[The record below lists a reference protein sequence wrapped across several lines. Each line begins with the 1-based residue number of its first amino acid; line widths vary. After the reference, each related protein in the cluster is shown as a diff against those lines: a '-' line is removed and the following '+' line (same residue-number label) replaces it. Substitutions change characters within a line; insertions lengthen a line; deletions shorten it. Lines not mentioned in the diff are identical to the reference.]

1 MANTSDMTQGVPI
14 RVIVQFAVP
23 LFIGTL
29 FQQGY
34 NLIDTMI
41 AGYNLGDDAIAAI
54 GATSALYSVLIYFAN
69 GMNNGFGIVMSQI
82 FGAKDMPEMKRAV
95 AATIL
100 LNIVTTVSL
109 TAAVLPFLHVL
120 LHLLDTPQA
129 IYDMAYQYIFVILA
143 GMTATISY
151 NMCAGFMRAV
161 GNSRTPLYFLMFS
174 CVVNVGL
181 DILFII
187 GLHMGVMGAALAT
200 VAAQVISTTLCV
212 VYIIKNYRMY
222 MPGRAD
228 WHLSAEFAGRMLG
241 AGISMGLMSSVLAVG
256 TIILQKGINNLGR
269 DIITAHTA
277 SRRIF
282 EFLMM
287 PLASIATACSTF
299 VGQNFGAKQFA
310 RIRQGMKQVL
320 WLEFAWSVISA
331 AVAFLFGFAMVRGI
345 TGTKNTD
352 IIQNAAYNLRVCT
365 IFFFPLGILFVLR
378 NAMQAMGY
386 RIVPILS
393 SGIEL
398 AVKVLFCIFV
408 IPVMKYTGVVFTE
421 PVIWVLCAGFLA
433 VIYMLTGKQKM
444 AATEKK
450 NRMNSDF

>member
-1 MANTSDMTQGVPI
+1 MTKTSDMTQGIPI
-14 RVIVQFAVP
+14 RVIIQFAIP
-23 LFIGTL
+23 LLIGTL

-69 GMNNGFGIVMSQI
+69 GMNNGFGIVMAQI

-95 AATIL
+95 AATIV
-100 LNIVTTVSL
+100 LNIATTVVL
-109 TAAVLPFLHVL
+109 TVAVLPFLHVL
-120 LHLLDTPQA
+120 LKLLDTPPA

-161 GNSRTPLYFLMFS
+161 GNSRTPLYFLILS
-174 CVVNVGL
+174 CVINVVL
-181 DILFII
+181 DLLFIM
-187 GLHMGVMGAALAT
+187 GLHLGVKGAALAT
-200 VAAQVISTTLCV
+200 VAAQVISTILCV
-212 VYIIKNYRMY
+212 IYIIKKYRMY
-222 MPGRAD
+222 MPEKTD
-228 WHLSAEFAGRMLG
+228 WHLSADLVVRMFSTGL
-241 AGISMGLMSSVLAVG
+241 SMGLMSSVLAVG
-256 TIILQKGINNLGR
+256 TIILQKAINNLGK

-287 PLASIATACSTF
+287 PLSSIALACSTF
-299 VGQNFGAKQFA
+299 VGQNFGAKQTS

-320 WLEFAWSVISA
+320 WLELAWSVISV
-331 AVAFLFGFAMVRGI
+331 AVAFSCGTMMVQLV
-345 TGTKNTD
+345 TGTGNGE
-352 IIQNAAYNLRVCT
+352 IIQNAAFNLKMCT
-365 IFFFPLGILFVLR
+365 LFFFPLGILFVLR
-378 NAMQAMGY
+378 NSMQAMGY
-386 RIVPILS
+386 RIVPIFS

-398 AVKVLFCIFV
+398 AVKVLSCILV

-421 PVIWVLCAGFLA
+421 PVIWVMCAVFLA
-433 VIYMLTGKQKM
+433 IVYMLTGKKKM
-444 AATEKK
+444 MDTGKK
-450 NRMNSDF
+450 KV

>member
-1 MANTSDMTQGVPI
+1 MTKTSDMTQGIPI
-14 RVIVQFAVP
+14 RVIIQFAIP
-23 LFIGTL
+23 LLIGTL

-95 AATIL
+95 AATIV
-100 LNIVTTVSL
+100 LNIATTVVL
-109 TAAVLPFLHVL
+109 TVAVLPFLHVL
-120 LHLLDTPQA
+120 LKLLDTPQA

-161 GNSRTPLYFLMFS
+161 GNSQTPLYFLILS
-174 CVVNVGL
+174 CVINVVL
-181 DILFII
+181 DILFIM
-187 GLHMGVMGAALAT
+187 GLHLGVKGAALAT
-200 VAAQVISTTLCV
+200 VAAQVISTILCV
-212 VYIIKNYRMY
+212 IYIIKKYRMY
-222 MPGRAD
+222 MPEKKD
-228 WHLSAEFAGRMLG
+228 WHLSADLVVRMFSTGL
-241 AGISMGLMSSVLAVG
+241 SMGLMSSVLAVG
-256 TIILQKGINNLGR
+256 TIILQKAINNLGK

-287 PLASIATACSTF
+287 PLSSISTACATF
-299 VGQNFGAKQFA
+299 VGQNFGAKQPA

-320 WLEFAWSVISA
+320 WLELAWSVISVA
-331 AVAFLFGFAMVRGI
+331 AAFSCGTMMVRLL
-345 TGTKNTD
+345 TGTGNGE
-352 IIQNAAYNLRVCT
+352 IIQNAAFNLKVCT
-365 IFFFPLGILFVLR
+365 LFFFPLGILFVLR
-378 NAMQAMGY
+378 NSMQAMGY
-386 RIVPILS
+386 RIVPIFS

-398 AVKVLFCIFV
+398 AVKVLSCMLV

-421 PVIWVLCAGFLA
+421 PVIWVMCAVFLA
-433 VIYMLTGKQKM
+433 IIYMLTGKKKM
-444 AATEKK
+444 MDAGKK
-450 NRMNSDF
+450 KV

>member
-1 MANTSDMTQGVPI
+1 MTKTSDMTQGIPI
-14 RVIVQFAVP
+14 RVIIQFAIP
-23 LFIGTL
+23 LLIGTL

-95 AATIL
+95 AATIV
-100 LNIVTTVSL
+100 LNIATTVVL
-109 TAAVLPFLHVL
+109 TVAVLPFLHVL
-120 LHLLDTPQA
+120 LKLLDTPQA

-161 GNSRTPLYFLMFS
+161 GNSQTPLYFLILS
-174 CVVNVGL
+174 CVINVIL
-181 DILFII
+181 DILFIM
-187 GLHMGVMGAALAT
+187 GLHLGVKGAALAT
-200 VAAQVISTTLCV
+200 VAAQVISTILCV
-212 VYIIKNYRMY
+212 IYIIKKYRMY
-222 MPGRAD
+222 MPEKKD
-228 WHLSAEFAGRMLG
+228 WHLSADLVVRMFSTGL
-241 AGISMGLMSSVLAVG
+241 SMGLMSSVLAVG
-256 TIILQKGINNLGR
+256 TIILQKAINNLGK

-287 PLASIATACSTF
+287 PLSSISTACATF
-299 VGQNFGAKQFA
+299 VGQNFGAKQPS

-320 WLEFAWSVISA
+320 WLELAWSVISV
-331 AVAFLFGFAMVRGI
+331 AVAFSCGTMMVRLL
-345 TGTKNTD
+345 TGTGNGE
-352 IIQNAAYNLRVCT
+352 IIHNAAFNLKVCT
-365 IFFFPLGILFVLR
+365 LFFFPLGILFVLR
-378 NAMQAMGY
+378 NSMQAMGY
-386 RIVPILS
+386 RVVPIFS

-398 AVKVLFCIFV
+398 AVKVLSCMLV

-421 PVIWVLCAGFLA
+421 PVIWVMCAVFLA
-433 VIYMLTGKQKM
+433 IIYMLTGKKKM
-444 AATEKK
+444 VDAGKK
-450 NRMNSDF
+450 KV